1 MPYLRRGELS
11 IYYET
16 KGSGFPLLLLPPG
29 GMNATIEAW
38 GQSAFN
44 PMEIFSRDYWTITL
58 DQRNAGRSSGPIET
72 ADPWGCYAQ
81 DHLNLMNH
89 LGVERF
95 YVLGCCIG
103 CSYVL
108 KLLERAP
115 ERVVA
120 AVLEQP
126 IGVSDEN
133 RAVLGDNLAA
143 RWAADQAKKRPD
155 LDVAEL
161 DEFRRNMFGGADF
174 VFSVSRD
181 LVASCR
187 TPMLVMPGTNLDH
200 PLVIGREIASLAPAS
215 EKLEDWRYPADVVPA
230 TVARI
235 RSFLHAHPPGA
246 S

>member
-1 MPYLRRGELS
+1 MPHLRRGELS

-16 KGSGFPLLLLPPG
+16 KGSGFPILLLPPG
-29 GMNATIEAW
+29 GMNATIDAW

-44 PMEIFSRDYWTITL
+44 PMEIFSQEYWTITL
-58 DQRNAGRSSGPIET
+58 DQRNAGRSSGPIEVE
-72 ADPWGCYAQ
+72 DPWGSYAQ

-126 IGVSDEN
+126 IGVSEEN
-133 RAVLGDNLAA
+133 RAVLPDNLSA
-143 RWAADQAKKRPD
+143 RWAKELAAKRPEID
-155 LDVAEL
+155 AKSLE
-161 DEFRRNMFGGADF
+161 EFRGRMFGGDF
-174 VFSVSRD
+174 VFSVSQDFVR
-181 LVASCR
+181 SC
-187 TPMLVMPGTNLDH
+187 TIPMLVMPGSNLDH
-200 PLVIGREIASLAPAS
+200 PTVIGREIASLAPDA
-215 EKLEDWRYPADVVPA
+215 EKLEDWRYPTDVVPG

-235 RSFLHAHPPGA
+235 WSFLHAHPA
-246 S
+246 A

>member
-1 MPYLRRGELS
+1 MPYMRRGELS

-16 KGSGFPLLLLPPG
+16 RGSGFPLLLLPPG

-44 PMEIFSRDYWTITL
+44 PMEIFSREYWTVTL
-58 DQRNAGRSSGPIET
+58 DQRNAGRSSGPLDVE
-72 ADPWGCYAQ
+72 DPWGSYAQ

-95 YVLGCCIG
+95 NVLGCCIG

-115 ERVVA
+115 QRVNC

-126 IGVSDEN
+126 IGISEENKDVLAGALSGRWGKELIEKRADVDEQTVDAY
-133 RAVLGDNLAA
+133 RKA
-143 RWAADQAKKRPD
+143 
-155 LDVAEL
+155 
-161 DEFRRNMFGGADF
+161 MFGGDF

-181 LVASCR
+181 FVRSCT
-187 TPMLVMPGTNLDH
+187 TPMLVMPGNNLDH
-200 PLVIGREIASLAPAS
+200 PTVIGREIASLAPSS
-215 EKLEDWRYPADVVPA
+215 EKLEDWRYPSDVVPA
-230 TVARI
+230 TVAHIWR
-235 RSFLHAHPPGA
+235 FLKAHTPQ
-246 S
+246 

>member
-1 MPYLRRGELS
+1 MPYMRRSELS

-29 GMNATIEAW
+29 GMSATIDAW

-44 PMEIFSRDYWTITL
+44 PMEIFSREYWTITL
-58 DQRNAGRSSGPIET
+58 DQRNAGRSSGPLDLE
-72 ADPWGCYAQ
+72 DPWGSYAQ

-95 YVLGCCIG
+95 HVLGCCIG

-115 ERVVA
+115 QRIA
-120 AVLEQP
+120 SAVIEQP
-126 IGVSDEN
+126 IGLSEEN
-133 RAVLGDNLAA
+133 REVLPHALAGRWGDELLKN
-143 RWAADQAKKRPD
+143 RPEISADSLDAYRKR
-155 LDVAEL
+155 
-161 DEFRRNMFGGADF
+161 MFDGDF
-174 VFSVSRD
+174 VFSVSREF
-181 LVASCR
+181 VQSCA

-200 PLVIGREIASLAPAS
+200 PLAIGREIASLSPNS
-215 EKLEDWRYPADVVPA
+215 EKLEDWRYPADVVPS

-235 RSFLHAHPPGA
+235 WSFLYTHTPQ
-246 S
+246 